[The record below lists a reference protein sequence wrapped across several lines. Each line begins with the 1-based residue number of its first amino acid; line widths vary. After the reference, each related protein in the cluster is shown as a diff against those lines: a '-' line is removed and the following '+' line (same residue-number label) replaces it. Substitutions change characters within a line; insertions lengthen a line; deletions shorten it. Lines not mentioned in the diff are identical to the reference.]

1 MTRVL
6 LLGLLAAASGFLS
19 PTRRATPT
27 HSVSMG
33 AKKKKAL
40 VSPDGGVVAAPAI
53 EEAEAAAD
61 ITADP
66 TEDAARAAAPA
77 ADVAADPTAAP
88 APAAADGHAEAMG
101 RFRTWP
107 ITAAGELEP
116 VLRDMGLKIDARKI
130 DGTSSADAAL
140 SDALVSVGASGRGGT
155 GSFVSDDGLI
165 LTNWH
170 VAHEAVRAASLAEGA
185 DFVTTGFVARN
196 RTAEVRGPNT
206 EVWLTRE
213 CADVSAEV
221 VEVLRDGDD
230 ALTRAN
236 KVRDRRQEIAAYA
249 ETALKNRA
257 AALGVSA
264 EGVRCEVQEQFAYET
279 YVLFTYERLRD
290 VRIVYAPPRSL
301 GNFGGDEDNFEWPR
315 HTADFALLRA
325 YVAPDGAVA
334 DYDEANVP
342 FRPDSRLRLCG
353 SGAADG
359 DFVFLLGYPG
369 STNRYAPS
377 RRLRYSDEVTT
388 PALIRDFKRKLELI
402 GKYEV
407 DDDVARLKLAGAKK
421 SLANELKRSD
431 GKLVVARKIGLVEER
446 GAEEAALVKA
456 APTAAVLLQDLEL
469 IYGELED
476 GEDALDALAALRGA
490 YFGSSLLAAGHYFH
504 EASVEL
510 KKPDAAREA
519 DYRDRNLPFL
529 QRRLAA
535 RLEGI
540 HEPHEARLVADAL
553 DAARAAGVPRQGVFG
568 KGDVA
573 RAVRDSKLRASWVF
587 ADLRTAAEDPDPALL
602 EDPFVVLAT
611 RLYPLYAAVRDSG
624 KRLLSDRDVCLSALL
639 DLQRQHSDEHF
650 WPDCNGALRVS
661 AGHVRGYAP
670 ADAVAHGARTTLAGL
685 LDKVLEARLRGGA
698 DHYEAPDALV
708 ALLER
713 DGAARATPCCL
724 LYSTDTVGGNSGSPV
739 LDAHGDIVGLN
750 FDRQRQGLLNEFK
763 WSPDFSRSIG
773 VDVRLILW
781 LVGTYDGA
789 PELVAEMT
797 SDSRLTRH
805 D

>member
-1 MTRVL
+1 M
-6 LLGLLAAASGFLS
+6 
-19 PTRRATPT
+19 
-27 HSVSMG
+27 
-33 AKKKKAL
+33 
-40 VSPDGGVVAAPAI
+40 
-53 EEAEAAAD
+53 
-61 ITADP
+61 
-66 TEDAARAAAPA
+66 
-77 ADVAADPTAAP
+77 
-88 APAAADGHAEAMG
+88 
-101 RFRTWP
+101 
-107 ITAAGELEP
+107 
-116 VLRDMGLKIDARKI
+116 
-130 DGTSSADAAL
+130 
-140 SDALVSVGASGRGGT
+140 
-155 GSFVSDDGLI
+155 
-165 LTNWH
+165 
-170 VAHEAVRAASLAEGA
+170 
-185 DFVTTGFVARN
+185 
-196 RTAEVRGPNT
+196 
-206 EVWLTRE
+206 
-213 CADVSAEV
+213 
-221 VEVLRDGDD
+221 
-230 ALTRAN
+230 
-236 KVRDRRQEIAAYA
+236 
-249 ETALKNRA
+249 
-257 AALGVSA
+257 
-264 EGVRCEVQEQFAYET
+264 
-279 YVLFTYERLRD
+279 
-290 VRIVYAPPRSL
+290 
-301 GNFGGDEDNFEWPR
+301 
-315 HTADFALLRA
+315 
-325 YVAPDGAVA
+325 
-334 DYDEANVP
+334 
-342 FRPDSRLRLCG
+342 
-353 SGAADG
+353 
-359 DFVFLLGYPG
+359 
-369 STNRYAPS
+369 
-377 RRLRYSDEVTT
+377 
-388 PALIRDFKRKLELI
+388 
-402 GKYEV
+402 
-407 DDDVARLKLAGAKK
+407 
-421 SLANELKRSD
+421 
-431 GKLVVARKIGLVEER
+431 
-446 GAEEAALVKA
+446 
-456 APTAAVLLQDLEL
+456 LLQDLEL

-510 KKPDAAREA
+510 RKPDADREA

-540 HEPHEARLVADAL
+540 HEPHEARREADAL

-568 KGDVA
+568 KGDIA
-573 RAVRDSKLRASWVF
+573 RAVRDSKLRAGWVF

-661 AGHVRGYAP
+661 AGHVAGYAP

-685 LDKVLEARLRGGA
+685 LDKVLEAWLHGGA

-713 DGAARATPCCL
+713 DGAARSTPCCL

-797 SDSRLTRH
+797 SDSRLTRP

>member
-1 MTRVL
+1 
-6 LLGLLAAASGFLS
+6 
-19 PTRRATPT
+19 
-27 HSVSMG
+27 
-33 AKKKKAL
+33 
-40 VSPDGGVVAAPAI
+40 
-53 EEAEAAAD
+53 
-61 ITADP
+61 
-66 TEDAARAAAPA
+66 
-77 ADVAADPTAAP
+77 
-88 APAAADGHAEAMG
+88 MG

-107 ITAAGELEP
+107 ITAVGELEP

-325 YVAPDGAVA
+325 YVSPDGAVA

-510 KKPDAAREA
+510 KKPDADREA

-587 ADLRTAAEDPDPALL
+587 ADLRTAAGDPDPALL

-724 LYSTDTVGGNSGSPV
+724 LYSTDTVGGLS
-739 LDAHGDIVGLN
+739 
-750 FDRQRQGLLNEFK
+750 
-763 WSPDFSRSIG
+763 
-773 VDVRLILW
+773 LI
-781 LVGTYDGA
+781 
-789 PELVAEMT
+789 
-797 SDSRLTRH
+797 H
-805 D
+805 I